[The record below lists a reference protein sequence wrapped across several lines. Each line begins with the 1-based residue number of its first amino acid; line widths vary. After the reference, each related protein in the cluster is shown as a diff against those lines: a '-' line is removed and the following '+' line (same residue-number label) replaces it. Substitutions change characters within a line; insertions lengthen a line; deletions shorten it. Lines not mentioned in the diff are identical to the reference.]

1 MAMKSVLLDL
11 NGQVYTLDYDS
22 STKKWKK
29 TVTAPTASSYNQT
42 DHVYAMELKAVDV
55 AGNVTLVDKTDST
68 FGNLMKLRV
77 KEKVAPAISVTKPSA
92 GAYLTSNT
100 VAFSVNVTDSGSGVS
115 NSTISVKLD
124 GIVLVVTKKTITN
137 GYQCIYSGTV
147 RSALY
152 SCTVSRYLQHYRLYY
167 WNYGKPKQNGWKN
180 QFVQKYEGNHE
191 KGDHV
196 ASDCRWCNH

>member
-1 MAMKSVLLDL
+1 M
-11 NGQVYTLDYDS
+11 NENT
-22 STKKWKK
+22 
-29 TVTAPTASSYNQT
+29 TVKVVKGFFYNCRGNFKFTA
-42 DHVYAMELKAVDV
+42 
-55 AGNVTLVDKTDST
+55 
-68 FGNLMKLRV
+68 
-77 KEKVAPAISVTKPSA
+77 
-92 GAYLTSNT
+92 
-100 VAFSVNVTDSGSGVS
+100 
-115 NSTISVKLD
+115 
-124 GIVLVVTKKTITN
+124 
-137 GYQCIYSGTV
+137 